1 MLKINIDYNL
11 EDTVYRQIYNQ
22 IVEQIASSNIHPG
35 DKIPSSREMA
45 GVLNINFHTV
55 NKAYQLLRENGIIE
69 LSKNKR
75 YIISKKNKTGDAVDD
90 FKKRET
96 DIINEAMVKGLNSD
110 DIIKTVKN
118 ILNLKGGGLIKWL

>member
-1 MLKINIDYNL
+1 MLKISIDYNL

-22 IVEQIASSNIHPG
+22 IVEQIASNNIHPG
-35 DKIPSSREMA
+35 DKIPSSREIA

-69 LSKNKR
+69 LTKNKR
-75 YIISKKNKTGDAVDD
+75 YIISKKNKTGNAIDN
-90 FKKRET
+90 FKKKEI
-96 DIINEAMVKGLNSD
+96 DIINEAMVRGLNDD

-118 ILNLKGGGLIKWL
+118 ILNLKNGAD

>member
-118 ILNLKGGGLIKWL
+118 ILNLKGGG

>member
-1 MLKINIDYNL
+1 MLKISIDYKL
-11 EDTVYRQIYNQ
+11 KDTVYRQVYNQ
-22 IVEQIASSNIHPG
+22 IVEQIASNNIHPG

-75 YIISKKNKTGDAVDD
+75 YIISKKNKTGNAIDD
-90 FKKRET
+90 FKKKEI
-96 DIINEAMVKGLNSD
+96 DIINEAVVKGLNDD

-118 ILNLKGGGLIKWL
+118 ILNLKKVAD